1 MKKLFFLFLFTAIA
15 SVTIAQANDSAKIY
29 RIGIFANLFLDSS
42 FTEAK
47 YKYDNQMPRNIL
59 PGLDFAEGAM
69 MAFDSIK
76 NGNRFQVFIYD
87 VRSASQNIAQLKK
100 QNSFDS
106 LDLMIGAVAG
116 TEYKQL
122 SDIAFQKNIPFVSAT
137 YPNDGGVTNNPYTIV
152 VNSTLP
158 VHCEAIYNFV
168 LRNYATANILYL
180 RKKGPQEDRLASY
193 FENFNKTSKG
203 GQLLNWKMIAVTDSV
218 PASLFF
224 QSLDSERV
232 NIIIAGSLDE
242 HFGTQVLNNAYKY
255 NKKYQ
260 LQMIGM
266 PTWETLKDIA
276 NPEWKD
282 FAIYYSSTF
291 HNNNSAKWTH
301 FTKTFAD
308 KTFGRAS
315 DLAFRGFDLSYLFSQ
330 LLLKYGNQLTK
341 NLNDKSFRWFLDYD
355 FKPVTNKTSGK
366 PDYYENKRIYILK
379 RSNGL
384 VSRMN

>member
-1 MKKLFFLFLFTAIA
+1 MAF
-15 SVTIAQANDSAKIY
+15 VTIAQTSDTIKIY

-47 YKYDNQMPRNIL
+47 YKYDNQMPRHIL

-76 NGNRFQVFIYD
+76 NGNRFQVYVYD
-87 VRSASQNIAQLKK
+87 LRSVSQNITALKK
-100 QNSFDS
+100 QNQFDS
-106 LDLMIGAVAG
+106 LDLMIGSVAG
-116 TEYKQL
+116 MEYKQL

-137 YPNDGGVTNNPYTIV
+137 YPNDGGVINNPYTIV
-152 VNSTLP
+152 VNSTLA

-180 RKKGPQEDRLASY
+180 RKKGLQEDRLASY
-193 FENFNKTSKG
+193 FENFNKTSSG
-203 GQLLNWKMIAVTDSV
+203 GQLLDWKMIAVSDSV
-218 PASLFF
+218 PASFYS
-224 QSLDSERV
+224 QSLDSDRV

-242 HFGTQVLNNAYKY
+242 RFGTQVLNNAYKY

-266 PTWETLKDIA
+266 PTWETLKDIGK
-276 NPEWKD
+276 PEWKD

-291 HNNNSAKWTH
+291 HNNHSYKWTS

-308 KTFGRAS
+308 KTNGRAS
-315 DLAFRGFDLSYLFSQ
+315 DLAFRGFDLSYMFSQ
-330 LLLKYGNQLTK
+330 LLLKHGKQLTQ

-355 FKPVTNKTSGK
+355 FKPILNKSSGK
-366 PDYYENKRIYILK
+366 PDYFENKRIYILK
-379 RSNGL
+379 KSNGL
-384 VSRMN
+384 ISRMN

>member
-1 MKKLFFLFLFTAIA
+1 MKKLFFLFLFTAVAIF
-15 SVTIAQANDSAKIY
+15 SIAQTTDTAKIC
-29 RIGIFANLFLDSS
+29 RIGIFVNLFLDSS
-42 FTEAK
+42 FSETK
-47 YKYDNQMPRNIL
+47 YKYDNQMPRHIL
-59 PGLDFAEGAM
+59 PGLDFVEGAM

-76 NGNRFQVFIYD
+76 NGNRFQVFVYD
-87 VRSASQNIAQLKK
+87 LRSVSQNITELKN

-116 TEYKQL
+116 MEYKQL

-137 YPNDGGVTNNPYTIV
+137 YPNDGGVINNPYTIV

-180 RKKGPQEDRLASY
+180 RKKGVQEDRLAMY
-193 FENFNKTSKG
+193 FESFNKTTNG
-203 GQLLNWKMIAVTDSV
+203 GRLLNWKMLAVSDSV
-218 PASLFF
+218 PASFF
-224 QSLDSERV
+224 AQSLDSDRV
-232 NIIIAGSLDE
+232 NVIIAGSLDE
-242 HFGTQVLNNAYKY
+242 NFGAQVLNNAYRY

-266 PTWETLKDIA
+266 PTWETLKDISK
-276 NPEWKD
+276 PEWKD
-282 FAIYYSSTF
+282 FSIYYSTPF
-291 HNNNSAKWTH
+291 YNNNSVKWTN
-301 FTKTFAD
+301 FTKTFSD

-315 DLAFRGFDLSYLFSQ
+315 DLAFRGFDLSYSFSQ
-330 LLLKYGNQLTK
+330 LLLKHGNQLIK

-355 FKPVTNKTSGK
+355 FKPVYSKTTGK
-366 PDYYENKRIYILK
+366 PDYFENKRIYILK
-379 RSNGL
+379 RTNGL